1 MGIKSNQGRK
11 GAEDTFDFLLAG
23 RNVLLG
29 TLREC
34 KGLGERADRLRSL
47 LPLERFAHDVRTG
60 CDAIVSIR
68 CEGPRV
74 ALASNARAEHAE
86 ACHAWHLTY
95 HMVQVQ
101 IHVVPRLVQVLNMFD
116 RPLAQMVAM
125 AQETAELA
133 DVLRRMP

>member
-86 ACHAWHLTY
+86 AASGETVSSGLNQREALEERSQHAS
-95 HMVQVQ
+95 
-101 IHVVPRLVQVLNMFD
+101 
-116 RPLAQMVAM
+116 
-125 AQETAELA
+125 
-133 DVLRRMP
+133 

>member
-11 GAEDTFDFLLAG
+11 GAEDTFDFLIAG

-29 TLREC
+29 TIIEC

-86 ACHAWHLTY
+86 ACHAWHLTH

-116 RPLAQMVAM
+116 RHLAQMVAM

-133 DVLRRMP
+133 DVLRRTH